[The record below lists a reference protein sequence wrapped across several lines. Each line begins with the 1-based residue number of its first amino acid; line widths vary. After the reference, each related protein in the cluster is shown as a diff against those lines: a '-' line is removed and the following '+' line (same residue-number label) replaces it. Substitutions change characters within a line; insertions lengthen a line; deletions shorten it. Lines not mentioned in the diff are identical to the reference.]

1 MKLINRVITGG
12 YWGAY
17 YLVYVLGVAFLVYYF
32 WDELLFLETRH
43 LYVETL
49 FLIGAIYA
57 VSAGTALFVAIIVEV
72 TGRMVLL
79 IPRAWNRA
87 KDEGRAEGLAQGLT
101 AGRAEGLA
109 QGRTEGHTE
118 GRATGL
124 TVGRAEGRA
133 EGLTEGLT
141 QGLTQGMTVAAK
153 AALTKAA
160 PNGTGCKP
168 SCPNTRGATRKP
180 GASSWTRMPRN
191 ACSTARA
198 SMRAGNLS
206 LPAASL
212 YLSDRA
218 VWPAGRQPGPSRR
231 PNPPKPRPIR
241 RPANLPK
248 PPMF

>member
-1 MKLINRVITGG
+1 MKMLNRVITGG

-87 KDEGRAEGLAQGLT
+87 KDEGRAEGLAQGRT
-101 AGRAEGLA
+101 EGRAEGLA
-109 QGRTEGHTE
+109 EGLTE

-124 TVGRAEGRA
+124 TVGRAEGLTEGRA
-133 EGLTEGLT
+133 EGRSEERGRVQAILFQYARRDPETGRLVLDQDAEERL
-141 QGLTQGMTVAAK
+141 L
-153 AALTKAA
+153 
-160 PNGTGCKP
+160 NGKG
-168 SCPNTRGATRKP
+168 
-180 GASSWTRMPRN
+180 
-191 ACSTARA
+191 
-198 SMRAGNLS
+198 
-206 LPAASL
+206 
-212 YLSDRA
+212 
-218 VWPAGRQPGPSRR
+218 
-231 PNPPKPRPIR
+231 
-241 RPANLPK
+241 
-248 PPMF
+248 